1 MHVSGWGNATW
12 WPGPSV
18 WVSLCCTCRKLVA
31 HSCEALK
38 MPPFLPLLISQP
50 VKGIPRVRDA
60 LFFHSSLP
68 GVQVPSWFLFF
79 FFFFHLAQPHGW
91 SFLQF
96 WLYEIC
102 QHSVGILWNCFPCRC
117 VFDVWVGSKI
127 HIFLSTIL
135 ISPETNIFDLSHMR
149 SDFLASVHDLLITC
163 LHRISQASCLCRFP
177 NQRKESKLFWQ

>member
-1 MHVSGWGNATW
+1 MVARTICTGL
-12 WPGPSV
+12 
-18 WVSLCCTCRKLVA
+18 SLFYLPQACCTLLWGSEDA
-31 HSCEALK
+31 SLSALAD
-38 MPPFLPLLISQP
+38 LPASKRDSQSEGCFVLSQLSPRGTGPILIP
-50 VKGIPRVRDA
+50 
-60 LFFHSSLP
+60 
-68 GVQVPSWFLFF
+68 FF
-79 FFFFHLAQPHGW
+79 FSFFNLAQPHGW

-127 HIFLSTIL
+127 HIFLSIL

-149 SDFLASVHDLLITC
+149 SDFLASVHDLHITC